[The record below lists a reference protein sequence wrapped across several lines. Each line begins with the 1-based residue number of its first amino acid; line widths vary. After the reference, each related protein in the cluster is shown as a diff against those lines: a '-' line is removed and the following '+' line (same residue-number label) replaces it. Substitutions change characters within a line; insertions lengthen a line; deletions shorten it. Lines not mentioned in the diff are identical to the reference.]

1 VQADKMRGFGTV
13 WHTAKFNWRANRVGT
28 ESNRARRYPVQAYV
42 EVDSVPPE
50 KQIRER
56 TTDLSLFGCHV
67 KTMTPL
73 TPGSEVSVQIAHAGE
88 NFGARGR
95 VAYARAGNGH
105 RFHGNSTQGS
115 DRFGRLDRGF
125 RIETIAAFCVRVFDP
140 CRQ

>member
-1 VQADKMRGFGTV
+1 MRGFGTV
-13 WHTAKFNWRANRVGT
+13 RHAAKFNWRANRVGT

-95 VAYARAGNGH
+95 VAYARAGVGMGIVFTAIQS
-105 RFHGNSTQGS
+105 RDRTILEDWIADLGS
-115 DRFGRLDRGF
+115 K
-125 RIETIAAFCVRVFDP
+125 
-140 CRQ
+140 Q